1 MKSKVL
7 HKKSWGN
14 FAYEICTPNSGQ
26 KGKFYSC
33 IACTEHGTWT
43 ADCDIEPW
51 VYNELRHLKLKDSE
65 IPESIKK
72 LAEWLEKEENVQ

>member
-7 HKKSWGN
+7 HKKAWGN
-14 FAYEICTPNSGQ
+14 FAYEICTPDSNK

-33 IACTEHGTWT
+33 VACTEHGTWT
-43 ADCDIEPW
+43 MDSDLTPRR
-51 VYNELRHLKLKDSE
+51 YSELRRLKLKDSE

-72 LAEWLEKEENVQ
+72 LAKWLEKGENVQ

>member
-7 HKKSWGN
+7 HKKAWGN
-14 FAYEICTPNSGQ
+14 FAYEICTPNSNQ

-33 IACTEHGTWT
+33 IACTKDGTW
-43 ADCDIEPW
+43 AGDSDLMPW
-51 VYNELRHLKLKDSE
+51 SYSELRHLKMKDSE
-65 IPESIKK
+65 IPEAVRK

>member
-7 HKKSWGN
+7 HKKSWGH

-26 KGKFYSC
+26 KSKFYSC
-33 IACTEHGTWT
+33 VACTEQGTWT
-43 ADCDIEPW
+43 MDSDLTPRS
-51 VYNELRHLKLKDSE
+51 YSELRHLKLKDSE

-72 LAEWLEKEENVQ
+72 LAEWLEKGENVQ